1 MFDGGIDMPR
11 LETVSRSFFALTL
24 AGLLAGPAAAYQ
36 VTTVS
41 EGGTISGKVE
51 FQGLVPTRKVIPTKD
66 RETCGKI
73 RDEPEVTVDSHKGV
87 QDAVVY
93 LKELTKGK
101 AWEKPAKNP
110 ELVNKGC
117 EFVPRVQAL
126 PVGTSLI
133 TLNQD
138 PVMHTIHSFLG
149 KGTVFNVALPIK
161 GQKAEKPLKTEGMVR
176 FECDAHGWMRGYVYV
191 ADNPYYAV
199 TAKNGTFS
207 LPEVPPGSYT
217 LVAWQEYAGETDI
230 PVTVEANKVAQVT
243 VELKKK

>member
-1 MFDGGIDMPR
+1 MPR
-11 LETVSRSFFALTL
+11 PGPVSKSFFALAL
-24 AGLLAGPAAAYQ
+24 AALVAGPAAAYQ

-41 EGGTISGKVE
+41 EGGTISGKVQ

-73 RDEPEVTVDSHKGV
+73 RDEPEVTVGPDKGV

-93 LKELTKGK
+93 LKNMTKGK
-101 AWEKPAKNP
+101 AWEKPANNP

-126 PVGTSLI
+126 PVGTSLV
-133 TLNQD
+133 TLNED
-138 PVMHTIHSFLG
+138 PVMHNIHSFLS
-149 KGTVFNVALPIK
+149 KSTLFNVALPIK

-199 TAKNGTFS
+199 TAGNGTFS
-207 LPEVPPGSYT
+207 LQDVPPGSYT
-217 LVAWQEYAGETDI
+217 LVAWQEYAGETEI
-230 PVTVEANKVAQVT
+230 PVTVEARKVALVT

>member
-1 MFDGGIDMPR
+1 MPQV
-11 LETVSRSFFALTL
+11 EDISRSFFALAL
-24 AGLLAGPAAAYQ
+24 AALLAGPAAAAYQ

-41 EGGTISGKVE
+41 EGGTGTISGKVE
-51 FQGLVPTRKVIPTKD
+51 FQGLVPNRKVVPTKD

-73 RDEPEVTVDSHKGV
+73 RDEPEVTVGSDKGV

-93 LKELTKGK
+93 LKKLTKGK

-126 PVGTSLI
+126 PVGTSLV

-138 PVMHTIHSFLG
+138 PVMHNIHSFSG
-149 KGTVFNVALPIK
+149 KSTVFNVALPIK
-161 GQKAEKPLKTEGMVR
+161 GQKAEKPLQTEGMVR

-207 LPEVPPGSYT
+207 LREVPPGSYT
-217 LVAWQEYAGETDI
+217 LVAWQEYAGETEI
-230 PVTVEANKVAQVT
+230 PVTVEAQKVAQVT